1 MTTVKRIF
9 VTVLVTL
16 GAVLLGAT
24 GAWLLVDD
32 ATLVSLLVKRLE
44 SASDT
49 HISYQDD
56 ASISRTWTPELSI
69 SELIVDDAGGRY
81 RVETRSLQL
90 QLNLPG
96 LLTGRLDVP
105 RLLIGDTHIDIL
117 KGSAAEEPDKPR
129 QLDLSALR
137 LRPVL
142 HEVQISELS
151 ILFEGDKFQLPATR
165 VSELSLG
172 LEPGKDGL
180 ALSSQVEVEG
190 ETFSID
196 ATLPDLHQALK
207 QKLLPF
213 SVSVKGDIAD
223 ISAAGQVDFSQPE
236 AVVQVKLQS
245 HFPDLNNIPGVGK
258 DLELPGELTLR
269 AQLNGPFEQLAAED
283 LSADWTGPGSS
294 SVKLDGRIANVVKL
308 EGVELA
314 VAGQLTDAD
323 WLTPVLPDTL
333 GALDSAE
340 LAARIS
346 GDRSLVKLQDLSL
359 KARSADELDLSLTGQ
374 LDLAQPLQAPELENL
389 DLKLAFTAPTTRAAR
404 VLIFD
409 EIPEFGAI
417 TGTADIRSTQGDPV
431 LENIVIR
438 TQDEKGIQVDLSGRI
453 AEFPLSDAP
462 NKGYGLDVTMK
473 AGETSL
479 MAERAGLDLPLSGPL
494 ELRYRIEGDTQA
506 LELNQIKLSA
516 GDKRKTLLGAE
527 GRIHFGDWD
536 QSDPMQSMDLAV
548 RMSGRDTGF
557 LSAWSE
563 QDFPA
568 LAYQAQARLH
578 TVDGQHRVDDYKMVT
593 PRGEPLDVR
602 ETGSADK
609 VTFLPA
615 FSMEGIR
622 LDTRARTDDVAR
634 LNTLFN
640 LDRTIP
646 AIGPLEARWLTTGS
660 DTKLLISKLTLTAG
674 QEDVLRVEASGRV
687 GYISAANKWRL
698 EDTDL
703 DLKAHSSSSQ
713 ALAQAFGHR
722 ITNLGP
728 VVAQAAIRDRG
739 KTLGVEAMRIVVGD
753 ADRPTLTATG
763 SIGDLYT
770 ASKVRIESKL
780 YMDGHDFARLSD
792 NQELPELGALT
803 GTLLISDHKGALGI
817 DSLHI
822 ESNKPDVLS
831 LKLDGRFDD
840 FSKPETLE
848 LNARVT
854 ARDANLWWALFDLEW
869 PGRGLVEIDAQLKR
883 ADGGTLLKAT
893 GISGEEKIDLLLK
906 ADFQTSPPQI
916 KGRITAQNFFLPDP
930 AEKKREQIARERE
943 EKKKLKQK
951 PPVFSREPMNLAWMK
966 KADVDVSVDIQSFD
980 RANSEAVSG
989 NFRAVLKSGHLSV
1002 RPATLVY
1009 PKGQADLDLQLDARD
1024 VPTFSFRMSGE
1035 NLDPWRGLNV
1045 YEPGSRRQFDSKDAE
1060 ANANISLSS
1069 SGKSQHDMA
1078 ANMQGEFYVTM
1089 KHGKISQSNLN
1100 LLFVDIV
1107 GWASDHAKQRYDDV
1121 NCAIADYS
1129 IRQGLLTTNA
1139 FFMDTDRITI
1149 AGEGTVDLGRERVDY
1164 TFIPRKKS
1172 RLIVKA
1178 EPVTIKGPLNDPS
1191 IKAIPI
1197 KSAALTFG
1205 TLIFA
1210 PYVFAGMVAAD
1221 FAHGKLDSGEGDS
1234 SVCANYEKD
1243 LHKAR
1248 EKEAT
1253 KKQAEKKAEKKDRRW
1268 KRIFPLRDE
1277 EE

>member
-9 VTVLVTL
+9 VAALVTL
-16 GAVLLGAT
+16 AAVLLGAT

-49 HISYQDD
+49 RISYQDG

-90 QLNLPG
+90 QLSLPG
-96 LLTGRLDVP
+96 LLIGRLDVP
-105 RLLIGDTHIDIL
+105 RLLIGDTRIDIL
-117 KGSAAEEPDKPR
+117 KGSAAEEPDKPL

-142 HEVQISELS
+142 HEAQISELS
-151 ILFEGDKFQLPATR
+151 ILFEGDKFQLPATQ
-165 VSELSLG
+165 VNELSLRVK
-172 LEPGKDGL
+172 PGKDIPE
-180 ALSSQVEVEG
+180 LSAQLEVEG
-190 ETFSID
+190 EKLSVD
-196 ATLPDLHQALK
+196 ATLPNLHQALK
-207 QKLLPF
+207 RKQLPF
-213 SVSVKGDIAD
+213 SVTVKGAIAD
-223 ISAAGQVDFSQPE
+223 SSALGQVDFSQPE
-236 AVVQVKLQS
+236 AVVQAELHS
-245 HFPDLNNIPGVGK
+245 HFPDLNKIPDLSK
-258 DLELPGELTLR
+258 NLELPGELTLR
-269 AQLNGPFEQLAAED
+269 AQLSGPFEQLAAEE

-294 SVKLDGRIANVVKL
+294 SLKLDGRIANVVKL

-314 VAGQLTDAD
+314 VSGQLTDAD

-346 GDRSLVKLQDLSL
+346 GDRSLVKFQDLSL

-374 LDLAQPLQAPELENL
+374 LDLAQLLQTPEIENL
-389 DLKLAFTAPTTRAAR
+389 DLKLAFTAPTTHAAR

-417 TGTADIRSTQGDPV
+417 SGTADIRSTHGDPTI
-431 LENIVIR
+431 EHIVIR
-438 TQDEKGIQVDLSGRI
+438 TQDEKGVQVDLSGRI

-473 AGETSL
+473 ATQTSL
-479 MAERAGLDLPLSGPL
+479 MAERAGMELPLSGPL
-494 ELRYRIEGDTQA
+494 DLRYRIEGDTEA

-516 GDKRKTLLGAE
+516 GDKHKTLIGAE

-557 LSAWSE
+557 LSAWVE

-568 LAYQAQARLH
+568 LAYQLQARLH
-578 TVDGQHRVDDYKMVT
+578 TVDGQHRVDDYKLVT
-593 PRGEPLDVR
+593 PKGEPLDIR
-602 ETGSADK
+602 ETGSVDK

-634 LNTLFN
+634 LNTLFK
-640 LDRTIP
+640 LDETIP
-646 AIGPLEARWLTTGS
+646 AIGPLDLRMLVSGS
-660 DTKLLISKLTLTAG
+660 DTKLLISKLTLNAG
-674 QEDVLRVEASGRV
+674 QEDVLRVEARGRV
-687 GYISAANKWRL
+687 GHISAANKWRL
-698 EDTDL
+698 KDTDL
-703 DLKAHSSSSQ
+703 DLKARSSSSQ

-722 ITNLGP
+722 IAKLGP
-728 VVAQAAIRDRG
+728 VVAQASIRDKG
-739 KTLGVEAMRIVVGD
+739 KTLGVESMRIVVGD
-753 ADRPTLTATG
+753 ADRPTLAATG

-770 ASKVRIESKL
+770 ASKVRIEAKL
-780 YMDGHDFARLSD
+780 YMDGHDFARLAD

-803 GTLLISDHKGALGI
+803 GKLLISDSKGALGI

-822 ESNKPDVLS
+822 ESAKQDVLT

-848 LNARVT
+848 LNAKAT

-869 PGRGLVEIDAQLKR
+869 PGHGLVELDAQLTR
-883 ADGGTLLKAT
+883 ADGGTLFKASA
-893 GISGEEKIDLLLK
+893 ISGEEKIDMVLN

-916 KGRITAQNFFLPDP
+916 KGKITAQNFFLPDP
-930 AEKKREQIARERE
+930 AEKKRQQIARERE
-943 EKKKLKQK
+943 EKKKPKQK
-951 PPVFSREPMNLAWMK
+951 PPVFSREPMNLGWMK
-966 KADVDVSVDIQSFD
+966 KADVDLSVDIQSFD
-980 RANSEAVSG
+980 RANSEALSG

-1002 RPATLVY
+1002 KPATLVY
-1009 PKGQADLDLQLDARD
+1009 PKGRADLDLQFDGTD
-1024 VPTFSFRMSGE
+1024 TPKFGFSLSGE

-1045 YEPGSRRQFDSKDAE
+1045 YEPGSRKQFETKDAE
-1060 ANANISLSS
+1060 LNVNIALTS
-1069 SGKSQHDMA
+1069 SGKSRHDMA
-1078 ANMQGEFYVTM
+1078 ASAQGEFYVTM
-1089 KHGKISQSNLN
+1089 KHGKISQSKLN

-1107 GWASDHAKQRYDDV
+1107 GWASDQAKRRYDDV

-1129 IRQGLLTTNA
+1129 IRQGLVTTNA

-1149 AGEGTVDLGRERVDY
+1149 AGEGTLDLGREQVDY

-1172 RLIVKA
+1172 RLILKA
-1178 EPVTIKGPLNDPS
+1178 EPVHIKGPLNDPS
-1191 IKAIPI
+1191 IEAIPV

-1210 PYVFAGMVAAD
+1210 PYVFAGMAVAD
-1221 FAHGKLDSGEGDS
+1221 FAHDKLGNGDGDS
-1234 SVCANYEKD
+1234 SICAKYEKD
-1243 LHKAR
+1243 LKKSR
-1248 EKEAT
+1248 DKETT
-1253 KKQAEKKAEKKDRRW
+1253 KKQAEKKDRRW
-1268 KRIFPLRDE
+1268 KNVLPLQDE
-1277 EE
+1277 ED

>member
-9 VTVLVTL
+9 VAALVTL

-49 HISYQDD
+49 RISYQDG

-69 SELIVDDAGGRY
+69 SELAVDDAGGRY
-81 RVETRSLQL
+81 RVEIRSLQL
-90 QLNLPG
+90 QLSLPG

-105 RLLIGDTHIDIL
+105 RLLIGDTRVDVL
-117 KGSAAEEPDKPR
+117 KGSAAEEPDKPL

-142 HEVQISELS
+142 HEAQISELS
-151 ILFEGDKFQLPATR
+151 ILFEGDKFQLPATQ
-165 VSELSLG
+165 VSELSLRVQ
-172 LEPGKDGL
+172 PGKDIPE
-180 ALSSQVEVEG
+180 LSAQLEVEG
-190 ETFSID
+190 EKLSID

-207 QKLLPF
+207 RKQLPF
-213 SVSVKGDIAD
+213 SVTVKGAIAD
-223 ISAAGQVDFSQPE
+223 SSALGQVDFSHPE
-236 AVVQVKLQS
+236 AVVQAELRS
-245 HFPDLNNIPGVGK
+245 HFPDLNKIPGLSK

-269 AQLNGPFEQLAAED
+269 AQLSGPFEQLAAED
-283 LSADWTGPGSS
+283 LAADWTGPGSS

-314 VAGQLTDAD
+314 LSGQLTDAD
-323 WLTPVLPDTL
+323 WLTPVLPDSL

-374 LDLAQPLQAPELENL
+374 LDLAQLLQTPEIENL

-404 VLIFD
+404 ALIFD

-417 TGTADIRSTQGDPV
+417 TGAADIRSTHGDPAF
-431 LENIVIR
+431 ENIVIR
-438 TQDEKGIQVDLSGRI
+438 TQDEKGIQIDLSGRI
-453 AEFPLSDAP
+453 AQFPLSDAP
-462 NKGYGLDVTMK
+462 NTGYGLDVTMK
-473 AGETSL
+473 AAQTSL
-479 MAERAGLDLPLSGPL
+479 MAERAGLELPLDGPL
-494 ELRYRIEGDTQA
+494 DLNYRIEGDTQA
-506 LELNQIKLSA
+506 LELNHVKLSA
-516 GDKRKTLLGAE
+516 GDKRKTLLAAE

-557 LSAWSE
+557 LSAWVE

-578 TVDGQHRVDDYKMVT
+578 TVDGQHRVDDYKLVT

-615 FSMEGIR
+615 FSMEGIQ

-634 LNTLFN
+634 LNTLFD
-640 LDRTIP
+640 LDKGIP
-646 AIGPLEARWLTTGS
+646 AIGPLELRMLVSGT
-660 DTKLLISKLTLTAG
+660 DTKLLISKLTLNAG
-674 QEDVLRVEASGRV
+674 QEDILRVEAKGRV

-698 EDTDL
+698 EGTKL
-703 DLKAHSSSSQ
+703 DLKARSSSSQ
-713 ALAQAFGHR
+713 ALVQALGYE
-722 ITNLGP
+722 IPNLGP
-728 VVAQAAIRDRG
+728 VVVQAGVHDKD
-739 KTLGVEAMRIVVGD
+739 KTLGVDAMRIVVGD
-753 ADRPTLTATG
+753 AGRPTLTSTG

-770 ASKVRIESKL
+770 ASKVRIEAKL
-780 YMDGHDFARLSD
+780 YMDGHDFARLAD

-803 GTLLISDHKGALGI
+803 GKLLISDSKGALGI

-822 ESNKPDVLS
+822 ESVKQDILT

-840 FSKPETLE
+840 FSKPETFV
-848 LNARVT
+848 LNFHAK
-854 ARDANLWWALFDLEW
+854 AKDANLWWGLFDLEW
-869 PGRGLVEIDAQLKR
+869 PGHGLVELDAKVKQ
-883 ADGGTLLKAT
+883 ADGGTVFEAT
-893 GISGEEKIDLLLK
+893 ASSGEEKVDMLLN

-916 KGRITAQNFFLPDP
+916 KGKITAQNFFLPDT
-930 AEKKREQIARERE
+930 AEKKREQIARERD
-943 EKKKLKQK
+943 EKKKTKQK
-951 PPVFSREPMNLAWMK
+951 KPVFSREPMDLGWMK
-966 KADVDVSVDIQSFD
+966 KVDVDLFVDIQSFD
-980 RANSEAVSG
+980 RANSEALSA
-989 NFRAVLKSGHLSV
+989 NMKMALKSGHLSV
-1002 RPATLVY
+1002 GPAILVY
-1009 PKGQADLDLQLDARD
+1009 PKGQAALDLQFDARD
-1024 VPTFSFRMSGE
+1024 RPKFSFSLSGE
-1035 NLDPWRGLNV
+1035 NLDPWRGFNV
-1045 YEPGSRRQFDSKDAE
+1045 EASKSRAQFKSKDAE
-1060 ANANISLSS
+1060 VDVNISLAS
-1069 SGKSQHDMA
+1069 SGNSQHDMA
-1078 ANMQGEFYVTM
+1078 ANTQGEFYVTM
-1089 KHGKISQSNLN
+1089 KHGKISQSKLN

-1107 GWASDHAKQRYDDV
+1107 GWASNQAKRRYDDV

-1129 IRQGLLTTNA
+1129 IEQGLVTTNA

-1149 AGEGTVDLGRERVDY
+1149 AGEGTLDLGREKVDY
-1164 TFIPRKKS
+1164 TFIPKKKS

-1178 EPVTIKGPLNDPS
+1178 EPVKIRGPLNDPS
-1191 IKAIPI
+1191 IEAIPV

-1210 PYVFAGMVAAD
+1210 PYVFAGMAAAD
-1221 FAHGKLDSGEGDS
+1221 FAHDKLGKTDGDS
-1234 SVCANYEKD
+1234 SICAKYEKD

-1248 EKEAT
+1248 EKQAT
-1253 KKQAEKKAEKKDRRW
+1253 KKQAEKKDRRW
-1268 KRIFPLRDE
+1268 KNVLPLRDDE
-1277 EE
+1277 E